1 MSEKEKDYLEECKND
16 YFVNVICS
24 FDFEKFIE
32 EEENK
37 KNG

>member
-1 MSEKEKDYLEECKND
+1 MEEKEKDYLEECKND

-24 FDFEKFIE
+24 FDFESFI
-32 EEENK
+32 EENK

>member
-1 MSEKEKDYLEECKND
+1 MEDKEKDYLEECRND

-24 FDFEKFIE
+24 FDFESFI
-32 EEENK
+32 EENK